1 MKKSILIFAILFAFS
16 TITFSQT
23 GKELDNENGT
33 SMMPVV
39 GGLEDIVKTLEKEK
53 VEIVRIEVDLL
64 FTAKN
69 TFRILYPKYTYG
81 ILTYGDYRFKSLA
94 LNIYK
99 KENGEWK
106 FFKTGENKD
115 GTSSILITPE
125 KLAEY
130 KFEVIAAEF
139 NEGYTG
145 GHYVLIIMHN

>member
-1 MKKSILIFAILFAFS
+1 MKDKILFLISFLMLYS
-16 TITFSQT
+16 ITFSQT
-23 GKELDNENGT
+23 GKELDNESGT
-33 SMMPVV
+33 SMMPVID
-39 GGLEDIVKTLEKEK
+39 GLDDMVKTLELEK

-64 FTAKN
+64 FTSKH
-69 TFRILYPKYTYG
+69 TIRTLHSEYTYG
-81 ILTYGDYRFKSLA
+81 VLTYGDYRFKSVA

-115 GTSSILITPE
+115 GTSSVFIKPDELG
-125 KLAEY
+125 EY

-139 NEGYTG
+139 SEGYTG